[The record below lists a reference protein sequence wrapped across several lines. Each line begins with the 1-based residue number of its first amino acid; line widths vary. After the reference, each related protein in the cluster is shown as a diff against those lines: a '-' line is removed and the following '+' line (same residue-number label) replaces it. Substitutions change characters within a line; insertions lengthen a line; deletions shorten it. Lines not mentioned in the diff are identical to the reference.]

1 MKVIKK
7 DGTFEDYSF
16 KKIINA
22 VEKSAKRAG
31 VKLSEKQYD
40 AIQTYI
46 NTFLENKNEVSVNSI
61 HSLVENALA
70 RVSNEVASSY
80 SGYRN
85 WKKEMAEMMNTVV
98 ENVNKSMEER
108 DRSNS
113 NNNSL
118 LFSSRRTN
126 VSNILLT
133 EMFEKYFLTD
143 EERQATADGYIY
155 VHDKSNRL
163 IGTHNCCVVKMENII
178 DGGFWIN
185 GYFCKEPKDIT
196 NAVGVIGDIIV
207 TAASAQYGGYSC
219 AEIDTTL
226 AKYCK
231 KTYLDKF
238 KHYKEVCG
246 DNNSDKARSLAEKET
261 LEELENSLQ
270 GLEFQLNTRESS
282 RGDYP
287 FVTFTFGKDA
297 SFWGRKVASTLL
309 KVRRKGHGDK
319 VKQKMIFPKL
329 VYILRRDGANDDI
342 FKEAIQTS
350 AVALYPDYIRD
361 DMPSPMGQI

>member
-1 MKVIKK
+1 MRVIKK

-22 VEKSAKRAG
+22 IEKSAKRAG

-40 AIQTYI
+40 AIQAYI

-163 IGTHNCCVVKMENII
+163 IGTHNCCVVKMENIL

-185 GYFCKEPKDIT
+185 GYFCKEPKDIV

-207 TAASAQYGGYSC
+207 TAASAQYG
-219 AEIDTTL
+219 E
-226 AKYCK
+226 
-231 KTYLDKF
+231 
-238 KHYKEVCG
+238 
-246 DNNSDKARSLAEKET
+246 
-261 LEELENSLQ
+261 
-270 GLEFQLNTRESS
+270 
-282 RGDYP
+282 
-287 FVTFTFGKDA
+287 
-297 SFWGRKVASTLL
+297 
-309 KVRRKGHGDK
+309 
-319 VKQKMIFPKL
+319 
-329 VYILRRDGANDDI
+329 
-342 FKEAIQTS
+342 
-350 AVALYPDYIRD
+350 
-361 DMPSPMGQI
+361 